1 MYIYGQYDNMVDKLS
16 RSLQGT
22 DARKYLRIMFCDTLW
37 TLRDTGLDVSL
48 L

>member
-1 MYIYGQYDNMVDKLS
+1 MDDKLS
-16 RSLQGT
+16 RGLQGT

-37 TLRDTGLDVSL
+37 TLRDTGQNVSL